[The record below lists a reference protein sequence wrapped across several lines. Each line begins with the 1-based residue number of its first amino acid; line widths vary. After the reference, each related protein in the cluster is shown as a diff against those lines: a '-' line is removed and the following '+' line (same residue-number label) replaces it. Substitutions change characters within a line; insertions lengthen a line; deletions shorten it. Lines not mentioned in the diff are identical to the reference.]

1 MEAHIHGLQALSP
14 DGQWTDVLGIQ
25 EDNHPLENGVPRMR
39 DEYLTVSY
47 LKNLSNELGASEVF
61 ILLLRYYVIYLNLIS
76 PGLLSR
82 LVTKRS
88 LNLLNNLIGQFIHH
102 SQRTQVLIHLLNTGG
117 TGDHR

>member
-14 DGQWTDVLGIQ
+14 DGKWTDVLGIQ
-25 EDNHPLENGVPRMR
+25 EDNHPLVPRMC

-47 LKNLSNELGASEVF
+47 LKDLSNELGASEVF
-61 ILLLRYYVIYLNLIS
+61 ILLLSYYVIYLNLIS